1 MNIEIERRFLVNES
15 KLILPKNKKTI
26 RQAYL
31 FSNVDQALRVR
42 IIDDKSFITYKHKK
56 SKINRYEFEYSIP
69 NEDAEKLIQLSND
82 HIIHKDRYYEPMGK
96 HTWEID
102 VFYGEN
108 KGLIIPEIEH
118 NYEREQIELPD
129 WIDREIS
136 EEKKYFNFN
145 LSKEPFSKW

>member
-1 MNIEIERRFLVNES
+1 MNIEIERKFLVNES
-15 KLILPKNKKTI
+15 KLILPQNKKI
-26 RQAYL
+26 IKQAYL
-31 FSNVDQALRVR
+31 FSNSDQAFRVR
-42 IIDDKSFITYKHKK
+42 IIDNQSFVTYKHRK
-56 SKINRYEFEYSIP
+56 SKLNSYEFEYSIP
-69 NEDAEKLIQLSND
+69 KDDAEKLIQLSND

-108 KGLIIPEIEH
+108 KGLIIAEIELK
-118 NYEREQIELPD
+118 NEREQFELPD

-145 LSKEPFSKW
+145 LSKKPFSKW

>member
-31 FSNVDQALRVR
+31 FSNADQALRVR
-42 IIDDKSFITYKHKK
+42 IIDDKSFITYKHKN

-69 NEDAEKLIQLSND
+69 NEDAEKLIQLSNNY
-82 HIIHKDRYYEPMGK
+82 IIHKDRYYEPMGK
-96 HTWEID
+96 YMWEID
-102 VFYGEN
+102 VFYDKN
-108 KGLIIPEIEH
+108 KGLVIAEIELDNENEH
-118 NYEREQIELPD
+118 IDLPD

-136 EEKKYFNFN
+136 TEKKYFNFN
-145 LSKEPFSKW
+145 LSKEPFLNW